1 VDFELPEAHRLLRD
15 TVLAFSR
22 KEIAPFADEM
32 DADGGFPPALWPQLG
47 ELGALGVGIPEEFGG
62 SGLDLL
68 AGVICIEQI
77 ARASGSVALS
87 YGAHTNL
94 CAQNLYR
101 NGSEEQRRRYLPSL
115 CEGAAIGALAITEPE
130 AGSDAVGL
138 QMRAAKDG
146 DDYVLNGTKMFITN
160 GPLADTLIVYAKTDP
175 AANGRGITAF
185 IVERN
190 FPGFSVSRKL
200 AKWGHKASPTA
211 ELVFQECR
219 VPAGNVLGAE
229 NEGASVMFSGLD
241 SERIFLSGEPL
252 GIAEEALEL
261 SVAYAKQRKQFGQ
274 PIGEFQMIQAK
285 LADMYTTIEAARLLT
300 YRAAMNAEAGGDD
313 VHRQA
318 AAAILFTAETATR
331 VCLDAMQIHGGY
343 GYLSELPFGRM
354 LADAKLLEIG
364 AGTSEIR
371 RLIIARELLK

>member
-1 VDFELPEAHRLLRD
+1 
-15 TVLAFSR
+15 
-22 KEIAPFADEM
+22 
-32 DADGGFPPALWPQLG
+32 
-47 ELGALGVGIPEEFGG
+47 
-62 SGLDLL
+62 
-68 AGVICIEQI
+68 
-77 ARASGSVALS
+77 
-87 YGAHTNL
+87 
-94 CAQNLYR
+94 
-101 NGSEEQRRRYLPSL
+101 
-115 CEGAAIGALAITEPE
+115 
-130 AGSDAVGL
+130 
-138 QMRAAKDG
+138 MRAVRDG
-146 DDYVLNGTKMFITN
+146 DDYILNGTKMFITN

-175 AANGRGITAF
+175 SANGRGITAF
-185 IVERN
+185 IVESE

-200 AKWGHKASPTA
+200 DKWGHKASPTA
-211 ELVFQECR
+211 ELVFEDCR
-219 VPAGNVLGAE
+219 VPADNVLGRE
-229 NEGASVMFSGLD
+229 NDGASVMFSGLD

-252 GIAEEALEL
+252 GIAQEALEL

-274 PIGEFQMIQAK
+274 PIGDFQMIQAK

-300 YRAAMNAEAGGDD
+300 YRAAVHAQESGSD

-371 RLIIARELLK
+371 RLIVARELLK